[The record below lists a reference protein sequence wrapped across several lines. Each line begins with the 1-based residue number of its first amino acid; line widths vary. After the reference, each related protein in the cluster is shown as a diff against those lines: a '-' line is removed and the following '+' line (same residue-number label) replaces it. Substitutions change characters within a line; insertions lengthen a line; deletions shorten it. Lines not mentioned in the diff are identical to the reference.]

1 MVENCG
7 MMKNFWY
14 YLPILILLMVLT
26 PNTGHHFDIQFWVT
40 WSTYNL
46 THGWAKIYESG
57 TDYLPF
63 YHYLLGIF
71 GRIQGSP
78 EEIAENIGYMKYVNL
93 MFEFGS
99 TLILAYMLR
108 RNGFSNK
115 HSFIF
120 SLFYLCNLAVLHNS
134 LIWGQVDAI
143 LAFFCFAAVISTHY
157 RAYILGAI
165 LFVIAVNMKL
175 QAIIFL
181 PVLPAIMATHPLEK
195 GWKDVVY
202 PIIAAIITQLT
213 IVLPFLIE
221 GQANEVLRVALES
234 KGKIPVMSMA
244 AYNVWFMFFSGDLMQ
259 IKDTVKFWGIS
270 YNNWGLLMFCTAS
283 FFTLLLPLKF
293 FIERFTKKTMQPLS
307 LRQVLI
313 IGTLIPLVFF
323 YFNTQ
328 MHERYSHPALI
339 FGIAYALIFRRWAIF
354 VLLSFAVFQNM
365 EGCLMAFGWKNYG
378 TLIFMPRFISG
389 IFLLTILQ
397 LFYDLYTSFRPLSL
411 TTQFEHHEV

>member
-1 MVENCG
+1 
-7 MMKNFWY
+7 MMKNIWY
-14 YLPILILLMVLT
+14 YLPILILLIVLT

-46 THGWAKIYESG
+46 THGWSKIYESG
-57 TDYLPF
+57 TDYLPL
-63 YHYLLGIF
+63 YHYILGTF

-78 EEIAENIGYMKYVNL
+78 EEIAANIGYMKCFNL
-93 MFEFGS
+93 LFEFGS
-99 TLILAYMLR
+99 TLILAMLLR

-115 HSFIF
+115 MSFIF

-143 LAFFCFAAVISTHY
+143 LAFFCFAAVIATHLRY
-157 RAYILGAI
+157 YALGAVLFI
-165 LFVIAVNMKL
+165 LAVNMKL

-181 PVLPAIMATHPLEK
+181 PVIPAIMATHPLEK
-195 GWKDVVY
+195 GWRDIVY
-202 PIIAAIITQLT
+202 PILAAILTQFVIL
-213 IVLPFLIE
+213 LPFLIE

-234 KGKIPVMSMA
+234 KGKIPVLSMA
-244 AYNVWFMFFSGDLMQ
+244 AHNVWYLVFSGDFLYSS
-259 IKDTVKFWGIS
+259 DTQKWLGIS
-270 YNNWGLLMFCTAS
+270 YNNWGLLMFFTTS

-293 FIERFTKKTMQPLS
+293 FIERFTKKVVQPLT

-339 FGIAYALIFRRWAIF
+339 FGIAYSLIFRRWTIF
-354 VLLSFAVFQNM
+354 ILLSFAVFQNM
-365 EGCLMAFGWKNYG
+365 EGTLMAFGWKNYH
-378 TLIFMPRFISG
+378 TLIFSPRFISV
-389 IFLLTILQ
+389 IFLLSILH
-397 LFYDLYTSFRPLSL
+397 LLYDLYKRIRPLSL